1 MSTPGPLAS
10 EFPVFTEADWRAALG
25 RMRRTSAG
33 PAGES
38 AIVVHPRRARAHS
51 LVGRP
56 EAAPWQIVQRVDASD
71 AAAALTAIGADVAG
85 GATGGDISFAGSLHP
100 LGERLPAAAGAAIAK
115 ALMAIPSRFQMR
127 IDGADAVTESMLID
141 VAAKRHAELVLAHD
155 PIAALAISGSSDVDA
170 ERMKASAKAFEAK
183 RITGTIVIADGRLW
197 NAGGATDE
205 LELAATLAT
214 FVALLRLLDAP
225 ERIGVALAADADQF
239 RTIAKFRAI
248 RLLLARV
255 GEVAGLTLSP
265 RIHAETAWRMMSAR
279 DPHMNMLRTTSA
291 AFGAAVGGADSITV
305 LPFDALNSKRET
317 LGRRLARNTQMI
329 LAEEAHLFRVADPA
343 AGSGTIEAM
352 TDTLAESAW
361 KAFQAIERSGGIV
374 AAIAEGSLLREVA
387 EAREAG
393 IARAVSGE
401 TRIVGVN
408 AYAEA
413 EPAPAAGP
421 RRTAAGTTLRL
432 SFKRVAEIFEAS
444 AS

>member
-10 EFPVFTEADWRAALG
+10 EFPVFTEVEWRAALG
-25 RMRRTSAG
+25 RMRRTTAS

-38 AIVVHPRRARAHS
+38 AMVYPRRARAHA

-56 EAAPWQIVQRVDASD
+56 EAAPWQIVQRVDAGDGPS
-71 AAAALTAIGADVAG
+71 AAAAITADIEG
-85 GATGGDISFAGSLHP
+85 GASGADISFAGSLHP
-100 LGERLPAAAGAAIAK
+100 LAERLPAAAGAAIAK
-115 ALMAIPSRFQMR
+115 ALMAIPNRFQIR
-127 IDGADAVTESMLID
+127 IDGSDPAIESIFID
-141 VAAKRHAELVLAHD
+141 VAAKRRAELVLAYD
-155 PIAALAISGSSDVDA
+155 PIAALAIRGTGVVDA
-170 ERMKASAKAFEAK
+170 ERMKASVTAFDAK
-183 RITGTIVIADGRLW
+183 RIAGTVVIADGRLW

-205 LELAATLAT
+205 QELAAALAT

-265 RIHAETAWRMMSAR
+265 GIHAETAWRMMSAR
-279 DPHMNMLRTTSA
+279 DPHMNMLRATSA
-291 AFGAAVGGADSITV
+291 AFAAAVGGANSITV
-305 LPFDALNSKRET
+305 LPFDALNSTRESH
-317 LGRRLARNTQMI
+317 GRRLARNTQMI

-343 AGSGTIEAM
+343 AGSGAIEAL

-361 KAFQAIERSGGIV
+361 KAFQAIERTGGIV
-374 AAIAEGSLLREVA
+374 AAIAEGSLLRDVA
-387 EAREAG
+387 AAREAR

-413 EPAPAAGP
+413 EPAPARSRRVPAGP
-421 RRTAAGTTLRL
+421 TPRL
-432 SFKRVAEIFEAS
+432 SFKRVAEVFEAP